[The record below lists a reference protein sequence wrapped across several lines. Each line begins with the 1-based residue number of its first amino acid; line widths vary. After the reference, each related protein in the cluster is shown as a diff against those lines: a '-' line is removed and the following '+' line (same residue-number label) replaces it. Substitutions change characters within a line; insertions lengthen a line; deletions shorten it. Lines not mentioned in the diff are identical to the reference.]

1 MSAQSLWKRN
11 FSYLFMSK
19 MCKITA
25 DSLSFN
31 TILWLL
37 VLGGKGAIGTAFFIA
52 VSFVPQAIVGPLITP
67 MMKPHQLKFWM
78 CFADLTRGAI
88 ILVIVISYFYGFTPL
103 ALVIGCML
111 LHSATGGSY
120 EPASVSIIPKLV
132 HEDLIQKA
140 NATIQSASHVVRLVT
155 VTVCGVMIAFV
166 GVGYTMLVII
176 PLYLLSA
183 LLVVIITYE
192 TEIIID
198 EAKKGLSY
206 GKRLIRGFSLVR
218 KHHILFPL
226 AIFCVCSNF
235 AAAPWEA
242 LSVIYLTEDLHSGP
256 VIYSLIKVTTALGA
270 FLMGFVLTK
279 VKVNRYGLLFIG
291 AGIVDGISFFITGMN
306 AFLPLVFISA
316 FALGAAIS
324 AVNVPE
330 HTMIQLSVKAEDQP
344 QVYAIINMISFFMI
358 PLGALIGGYMA
369 TQFGSG
375 YVIAAGGIIE
385 AVSGICLLLFTK
397 IGKVKRSDLTIERDK
412 PSLNAT

>member
-1 MSAQSLWKRN
+1 MWKRN
-11 FSYLFMSK
+11 FTYLFISK
-19 MCKITA
+19 VFKITA

-37 VLGGKGAIGTAFFIA
+37 VLEGKGAIGTAFFIA

-67 MMKPHQLKFWM
+67 MMRPNQLKFWM
-78 CFADLTRGAI
+78 CFADLTRTTI
-88 ILVIVISYFYGFTPL
+88 MIVISICYFNGFSPL
-103 ALVIGCML
+103 WLIIGLML

-132 HEDLIQKA
+132 HEEVIQKA

-155 VTVCGVMIAFV
+155 VTVCGMMIAFI
-166 GVGYTMLVII
+166 GVGYTMLFII
-176 PLYLLSA
+176 PLYLMSA
-183 LLVVIITYE
+183 LLVLLITYE
-192 TEIIID
+192 AVAII
-198 EAKKGLSY
+198 EKGKKGLSY
-206 GKRLIRGFSLVR
+206 GKRLIRGFLLVR

-242 LSVIYLTEDLHSGP
+242 LSVIYLTEELNSGP
-256 VIYSLIKVTTALGA
+256 VVYSFIKVTTAAGA
-270 FLMGFVLTK
+270 FLMGFILTK

-291 AGIVDGISFFITGMN
+291 AGIVDGIAFFITGMN
-306 AFLPLVFISA
+306 ALLPLVFISA

-330 HTMIQLSVKAEDQP
+330 HTIIQLSVKAEDQP
-344 QVYAIINMISFFMI
+344 QVYAIINMISYLMI

-369 TQFGSG
+369 TLFGSG
-375 YVIAAGGIIE
+375 YVIAAGGVIE

-397 IGKVKRSDLTIERDK
+397 IGKVERTDLTLEREK
-412 PSLNAT
+412 HVVKAT